1 MLKWTLVGLSRLVSG
16 ARARWVGC
24 EPHPRQRIYFANH
37 TSHLDTLVLWSALPP
52 SLRPLTRP
60 VAARDYWGVSAPR
73 RFLAER
79 IFNAVLIDRVP
90 FVSSANPL
98 TAMLQGLGN
107 QNSLIMFPEGTR
119 SLTGEPGTFKS
130 GLFHLARERSDVEL
144 VPVFIENLNRI
155 LPKGTYLPVPLLG
168 GVTIGTPIR
177 LDAGEDK
184 VDFLARARAAVLGLR
199 ST

>member
-37 TSHLDTLVLWSALPP
+37 TSHLDTLVLWSALPS

-60 VAARDYWGVSAPR
+60 VAARDYWSASAPR

-90 FVSSANPL
+90 TDLLVNPV
-98 TAMLQGLGN
+98 TEMVRALGDRH
-107 QNSLIMFPEGTR
+107 SLIIFPEGTR
-119 SLTGEPGTFKS
+119 SATGEPGAFKS
-130 GLFHLARERSDVEL
+130 GLYHLARERSDVEL
-144 VPVFIENLNRI
+144 VPVFMENLNRI
-155 LPKGTYLPVPLLG
+155 LPKGSFLPVPLLG
-168 GVTIGTPIR
+168 GVTIGAPIR
-177 LDAGEDK
+177 LDAGEEK
-184 VDFLARARAAVLGLR
+184 ADFLARARAAVLGLHA
-199 ST
+199 T

>member
-98 TAMLQGLGN
+98 TAMLQALGN